1 MEEHRFFQS
10 MLFVLIG
17 ILMKRER
24 EWRVTMLLDH
34 IVHSVTKKPQVV
46 AEDWTEKGIHAVV
59 GGQHTQ
65 WGTYNA
71 LLYTKTSYIEW
82 LAVEREEIANNANHP
97 LIDLMHHDLK
107 TSGAGFNTI
116 CIRTTAIDGL
126 NSQLEQQ
133 GIKTSGVLHA
143 ERKTSSGLVRK
154 WKMLFISEEIS
165 DALPSPFFIEWE
177 ESDEEKYRLLKKDG
191 TIENSNLELS
201 ITACEFH
208 VRNPREVM
216 NKWKS
221 YFQLMEQ
228 DEQTLLLENTQ
239 LIFKQST
246 NTKERLVSIEID
258 GANRQEEIIYEQAT
272 YRFL

>member
-1 MEEHRFFQS
+1 MY
-10 MLFVLIG
+10 
-17 ILMKRER
+17 
-24 EWRVTMLLDH
+24 LDH
-34 IVHSVTKKPQVV
+34 IVHSVTKKPLVV
-46 AEDWTEKGIHAVV
+46 IEDWNKKGIHAVV

-82 LAVEREEIANNANHP
+82 LAVEHEEVAKNANHP
-97 LIDLMHHDLK
+97 LINLMLHDLK

-116 CIRTTAIDGL
+116 CIRTTGIE
-126 NSQLEQQ
+126 NFSEQLEKQ

-143 ERKTSSGLVRK
+143 ERKTTSGLVRK
-154 WKMLFISEEIS
+154 WKMLFVKEEIS

-177 ESDEEKYRLLKKDG
+177 ESDEDRYRLLHEDG
-191 TIENSNLELS
+191 TIEKSNLELS

-221 YFQLMEQ
+221 YFQLVEQ
-228 DEQTLLLENTQ
+228 DEQTLLLANTR
-239 LIFKQST
+239 LIFKQIVEG
-246 NTKERLVSIEID
+246 TKERLISVEID
-258 GANRQEEIIYEQAT
+258 GSKRNEENIYEDAT
-272 YRFL
+272 YCFL

>member
-1 MEEHRFFQS
+1 MY
-10 MLFVLIG
+10 
-17 ILMKRER
+17 
-24 EWRVTMLLDH
+24 LDH
-34 IVHSVTKKPQVV
+34 IVHSVTKKPIEV
-46 AEDWTEKGIHAVV
+46 AEDWTDKGIHAVV

-82 LAVEREEIANNANHP
+82 LAAEYEEIAKNSNHP
-97 LIDLMHHDLK
+97 LINLMLHDLK

-116 CIRTTAIDGL
+116 CIRTTTIDDL
-126 NSQLEQQ
+126 SKQLDEQ

-143 ERKTSSGLVRK
+143 ERKTTSGLVRK
-154 WKMLFISEEIS
+154 WKMLFVKEEIS
-165 DALPSPFFIEWE
+165 DVLPLPFFIEWE
-177 ESDEEKYRLLKKDG
+177 DSDDDRSRLLQEDG

-221 YFQLMEQ
+221 YFQLIEQ
-228 DEQTLLLENTQ
+228 DEQTLLLENTR

-246 NTKERLVSIEID
+246 NEDKERLVSIDID
-258 GANRQEEIIYEQAT
+258 GSNRHEEIIYEQAT